1 MGKKSSV
8 KSVRPG
14 ESFIQL
20 ETKLLYS
27 PAWKSLSITARRV
40 LDFLMVEHCEHGG
53 HENGRLKAPY
63 DQLVAKGGCSKNL
76 IPDAIRELE
85 MVRLIKVK
93 RGGKHN
99 GSNQPSNYTLTFVYT
114 KGKIGISFS
123 ATNDWERVDAE
134 KIHEYKKDRR
144 EQRKARKKRKA
155 RIKIEVTVPPKNTVM
170 SSNSYTRSSKLMN

>member
-8 KSVRPG
+8 KSVRPN

-63 DQLVAKGGCSKNL
+63 DQL
-76 IPDAIRELE
+76 
-85 MVRLIKVK
+85 
-93 RGGKHN
+93 GKHN

-114 KGKIGISFS
+114 KGKTGISFW

-144 EQRKARKKRKA
+144 EQRKAREKRKA
-155 RIKIEVTVPPKNTVM
+155 RLNFEVTVPPKKTDL
-170 SSNSYTRSSKLMN
+170 SINSYTRSSKLMN